1 MKLVGGNKK
10 TDTVEKRNS
19 RLLFLG
25 LMELIFGGISTAS
38 IYAFLVQSQPFWES
52 LMSLIA
58 GISGAI
64 LIFGWPYFLY
74 QRKGKFW
81 EVDKGIPKKR
91 KS

>member
-1 MKLVGGNKK
+1 MKLVGDNKR
-10 TDTVEKRNS
+10 TDTVEKRNL

-25 LMELIFGGISTAS
+25 LMELIFGGIGIAN
-38 IYAFLVQSQPFWES
+38 IYVFLIQSQPFWES

-64 LIFGWPYFLY
+64 LAFAWPYLLY
-74 QRKGKFW
+74 RKKGKFW
-81 EVDKGIPKKR
+81 EVDKGIPKEG

>member
-1 MKLVGGNKK
+1 MKLVGNNKR
-10 TDTVEKRNS
+10 TDTVEKRNL

-25 LMELIFGGISTAS
+25 LMELIFGGIGIAN
-38 IYAFLVQSQPFWES
+38 ICVFLMQSQPFWKS

-64 LIFGWPYFLY
+64 LVFIWPYLLY
-74 QRKGKFW
+74 QKRGEFW
-81 EVDKGIPKKR
+81 EVDKGIPKKC